1 MLLLTNTT
9 HVLELV
15 TSSTSA
21 IDYSISFVDVTSSA
35 FTPDSVQG
43 AIATATTTTIL
54 SAPASSTQRQ
64 VKMMTIA
71 NKGTAAQTITLQKD
85 VSATNYEILPGI
97 TLSADESL
105 HYVDGQGFSILDAS
119 GRKKQQIPLST
130 GTTGRATEFYKIGAT
145 SEAAGVRV
153 SYHAAS
159 GNPGAFAPGTPGLAG
174 RTTDGTTTTDAGCI
188 PIWTP
193 TGNLFLTG
201 FDCAAGVVCQLNLA
215 DWLWINTGAVVT
227 TTTGQTV
234 NSVTLPARDINGSTN
249 GEGIYAAIL
258 VTTAT
263 TNAGAV
269 TNMTLTYTNSDGTAS
284 RTATMASFPA
294 TAVAGT
300 FVPFQLAAGDRGIRS
315 IQTLTLGTSLVTGA
329 VSLVMYRTVASAG
342 IVAANVGSVGA
353 LSLSA
358 AQPGVRLYNGSC
370 LIPYTLPSA
379 TTANTI
385 TGLVTITER

>member
-1 MLLLTNTT
+1 M
-9 HVLELV
+9 
-15 TSSTSA
+15 
-21 IDYSISFVDVTSSA
+21 IS
-35 FTPDSVQG
+35 
-43 AIATATTTTIL
+43 
-54 SAPASSTQRQ
+54 
-64 VKMMTIA
+64 IA
-71 NKGTAAQTITLQKD
+71 NKGTAAQTVTIQKD
-85 VSATNYEILPGI
+85 VSGTNYEIIPSV
-97 TLSADESL
+97 TLSADERIE
-105 HYVDGQGFSILDAS
+105 YVDGQGFSVCDAY
-119 GRKKQQIPLST
+119 GRKKQQIPLSV

-159 GNPGAFAPGTPGLAG
+159 GVPGAFAPGTPGLAG

-193 TGNLFLTG
+193 TGSLYLTG
-201 FDCAAGVVCQLNLA
+201 FDCAAGVVCQLTLR

-234 NSVTLPARDINGSTN
+234 NSVTLPARDLNGSTN

-269 TNMTLTYTNSDGTAS
+269 TNMTLTYTNSDGTGS

-315 IQTLTLGTSLVTGA
+315 IQTHTLGTSLVTGA
-329 VSLVMYRTVASAG
+329 VSLVMYRTVAAAA
-342 IVAANVGSVGA
+342 ITTANVGSVGS
-353 LSLSA
+353 LSLNA

-370 LIPYTLPSA
+370 LIPVTLPSA
-379 TTANTI
+379 TTANNI